1 MMNKMKLKF
10 NHERFNKDMKRAF
23 TLLTVIT
30 NCFIISGVI
39 HHWKPKVKETPVNE
53 KWNNTYR
60 LTGTHVNNTKL
71 AAPLKEVA
79 EIQQKATGY
88 TSSEEAN

>member
-1 MMNKMKLKF
+1 MMSKMKLKF

-39 HHWKPKVKETPVNE
+39 HHWKPRSKPIYNYTNDYTQLAETLE
-53 KWNNTYR
+53 
-60 LTGTHVNNTKL
+60 
-71 AAPLKEVA
+71 EVA

-88 TSSEEAN
+88 TSSEKAN

>member
-39 HHWKPKVKETPVNE
+39 HHWKPRSKPIYNYTNDY
-53 KWNNTYR
+53 TQ
-60 LTGTHVNNTKL
+60 L
-71 AAPLKEVA
+71 AEALEEVA
-79 EIQQKATGY
+79 EIQKETTDY

>member
-1 MMNKMKLKF
+1 MMNKDLLK
-10 NHERFNKDMKRAF
+10 KDLKRVAAI
-23 TLLTVIT
+23 LTVVT

-39 HHWKPKVKETPVNE
+39 HHWKPKVKDTPVNE
-53 KWNNTYR
+53 EWNNTYR
-60 LTGTHVNNTKL
+60 ITGTHVNNTKL
-71 AAPLKEVA
+71 AAPFKEVA

>member
-1 MMNKMKLKF
+1 MMNKMKFKF

-39 HHWKPKVKETPVNE
+39 HHWKPRSKPIYNYTNDY
-53 KWNNTYR
+53 TQ
-60 LTGTHVNNTKL
+60 L
-71 AAPLKEVA
+71 AEALE
-79 EIQQKATGY
+79 EITEIHQKATGY
-88 TSSEEAN
+88 KGSKEAD

>member
-1 MMNKMKLKF
+1 MMNKDLLK
-10 NHERFNKDMKRAF
+10 KDLKRLAAI
-23 TLLTVIT
+23 LTVVT

-39 HHWKPKVKETPVNE
+39 HHWRPKVKDTPVKE
-53 KWNNTYR
+53 EWNNTYR
-60 LTGTHVNNTKL
+60 LTWTHVNNTKL

-88 TSSEEAN
+88 TSSEKAN

>member
-30 NCFIISGVI
+30 NCFIISGVM
-39 HHWKPKVKETPVNE
+39 HHWKPRSKPIYNYTNDY
-53 KWNNTYR
+53 TQ
-60 LTGTHVNNTKL
+60 L
-71 AAPLKEVA
+71 AEALEEVA
-79 EIQQKATGY
+79 EIQKETTDY

>member
-39 HHWKPKVKETPVNE
+39 HHWKPRSKPIYNYTNDYTQLAETLE
-53 KWNNTYR
+53 
-60 LTGTHVNNTKL
+60 
-71 AAPLKEVA
+71 EVA

-88 TSSEEAN
+88 TSSEETN